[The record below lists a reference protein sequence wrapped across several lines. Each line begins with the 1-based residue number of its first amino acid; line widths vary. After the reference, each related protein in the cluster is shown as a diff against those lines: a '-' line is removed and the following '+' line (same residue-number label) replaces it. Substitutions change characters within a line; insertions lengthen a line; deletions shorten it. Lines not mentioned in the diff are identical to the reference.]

1 MFEKGEVKS
10 SLSHLLS
17 GCIIIAILLVMVPI
31 SYRLPG
37 SSKVIFSS
45 YSYSLEVY
53 HLIVFV
59 LVIAIIVVLFNI
71 RSSTQLLLGNLLGG
85 REAHRYFNVKPLS
98 DSIIDVIYIPIIY
111 AVALMFVKKIVA
123 LFPTLD
129 WLFTA
134 LTVAL
139 LIFILIFLIP
149 LYRNLRIYFETSARP
164 STKKVVTKQENTSF
178 IICPNCGHKNPTE
191 SKFCVSCGAKLT
203 EVSAEKTKEKKEEAE
218 ISATEE
224 PGLICP
230 SCGYKNPLGSKFC
243 VNCGTSLD
251 SSDTSSK
258 KKLHK
263 KE

>member
-1 MFEKGEVKS
+1 MFEKKEVKS

-45 YSYSLEVY
+45 YSYNLEIY

-71 RSSTQLLLGNLLGG
+71 RSSAQLLLGNLLSG
-85 REAHRYFNVKPLS
+85 REARRYFNVKPLS

-111 AVALMFVKKIVA
+111 VVALMFVKKIAA
-123 LFPTLD
+123 LFPALD
-129 WLFTA
+129 WLFTV

-139 LIFILIFLIP
+139 LGFILIFLVP
-149 LYRNLRIYFETSARP
+149 LYRNLRIYFETSVSP
-164 STKKVVTKQENTSF
+164 STKKVVAKQENTSF

-203 EVSAEKTKEKKEEAE
+203 EVSEEKTKEKKEEVE
-218 ISATEE
+218 IPATEE
-224 PGLICP
+224 SRLICP
-230 SCGYKNPLGSKFC
+230 DCECKNPPGSKFC
-243 VNCGTSLD
+243 VNCGAPLN